1 MWEQTGRPEGA
12 HSRMG
17 GASLE
22 TILQRPYETLPFR
35 YTVPMVL
42 LLQLCETLGAIP
54 VDQVDATVSYF
65 HGAPDQGSG
74 TPKWVVPYDRTIQP
88 ISAVESGFFGPA
100 GEHHI
105 PNGLCLQLS

>member
-12 HSRMG
+12 HSRTG

-42 LLQLCETLGAIP
+42 LLQLCETL

-65 HGAPDQGSG
+65 HGAPD
-74 TPKWVVPYDRTIQP
+74 
-88 ISAVESGFFGPA
+88 
-100 GEHHI
+100 
-105 PNGLCLQLS
+105 